1 MKYIIALLLTA
12 FSLSAADKRPNILI
26 ALADNW
32 AFPTASAYGDEV
44 VKTPT
49 FDRIAENGIL
59 FNEAFCQI
67 PSCSPARAV
76 LLSGQAFC
84 RLGSG
89 ANLHGFWPEVK
100 DYPSLLQDNGY
111 HVGHTLKGW
120 GPGYFGNK
128 PHKAL
133 NPAGKYYKEF
143 SEFIKDKKDDK
154 PFCFWFGS
162 HDPHMPWN
170 KGGEHK
176 KGLNIDKIR
185 VPKYIPDHP
194 VVRQEIVEYYGEVQK
209 FDYEVNEIYELLEKK
224 GMLENTIIIMMGD
237 NGWQAPRGLA
247 NLYDAGTKTCMAIQ
261 WPAKYK
267 KGGKVIDSFIDFSDI
282 APSLLEAAGVAV
294 PKEMTGKSLWS
305 LIDGKIEGRDRLFMG
320 RERHAN
326 VRYDNAGY
334 PGRAIR
340 TKKYLYIRNY
350 FPDRWP
356 AGDPQTWHAV
366 GPYGDIDNSIIK
378 SFIMLNKKNVTKEH
392 FRLCFEKRPAEELY
406 DLTKDP
412 DQVNNVAKDKAYK
425 ADLEKLRKALTEEM
439 KAVKDPRHKNPYT
452 LKFDKEV
459 YLGSHRR

>member
-1 MKYIIALLLTA
+1 MKYIMMMCVLI
-12 FSLSAADKRPNILI
+12 FSLNAEDKRPNILI

-32 AFPTASAYGDEV
+32 AAPHASAYGDKV
-44 VKTPT
+44 VNTPT
-49 FDRIAENGIL
+49 FDRIAKNGVL
-59 FNEAFCQI
+59 FNEAYCQV

-100 DYPSLLQDNGY
+100 NYPQLLKDAGY
-111 HVGHTLKGW
+111 HVGYTYKGW
-120 GPGYFGNK
+120 GPGYFGNQ
-128 PHKAL
+128 PHKKL
-133 NPAGKYYKEF
+133 NPAGKYYKTF
-143 SEFIKDKKDDK
+143 DQFIEDKPADK

-170 KGGEHK
+170 KGGDHK
-176 KGLNIDKIR
+176 KGLKTENIK
-185 VPKYIPDHP
+185 VPGYLPDSE
-194 VVRQEIVEYYGEVQK
+194 VVRLEIAEYYAEVQK
-209 FDYEVNEIYELLEKK
+209 FDYEVNELYQLLEKK
-224 GMLENTIIIMMGD
+224 GLLENTIFVMMGD

-247 NLYDAGTKTCMAIQ
+247 NLYDAGTKTCMAVQ

-267 KGGKVIDSFIDFSDI
+267 NGGQQIDSFVDFSDI
-282 APSLLEAAGVAV
+282 APSILEAAGIKV
-294 PKEMTGKSLWS
+294 PREMTGKSLWK
-305 LIDGKIEGRDRLFMG
+305 LIEGNAEGRERLFMG

-326 VRYDNAGY
+326 VRYDNLGY

-378 SFIMLNKKNVTKEH
+378 SYITLNKSTTAKKH
-392 FRLCFEKRPAEELY
+392 FQLCFEKRPAEELY
-406 DLTKDP
+406 DLSNDP
-412 DQVNNVAKDKAYK
+412 DQVNNIADKDMSKTILKQMRIA
-425 ADLEKLRKALTEEM
+425 LEEEM
-439 KAVKDPRHKNPYT
+439 KAVNDPRQKNPYT
-452 LKFDKEV
+452 LKFDQEI
-459 YLGSHRR
+459 YLGGHRR

>member
-1 MKYIIALLLTA
+1 MKYLILMCVLI
-12 FSLSAADKRPNILI
+12 FSLNAEDKRPNILI

-32 AFPTASAYGDEV
+32 AFPNASAYGDKT

-49 FDRIAENGIL
+49 FDKIAKNGFL
-59 FNEAFCQI
+59 FNEAYCQV

-76 LLSGQAFC
+76 LLTGQAFC

-100 DYPSLLQDNGY
+100 NYPQLLQDNGY
-111 HVGHTLKGW
+111 HVGYTHKGW
-120 GPGYFGNK
+120 GPGYFGNE
-128 PHKAL
+128 PHKRL
-133 NPAGKYYKEF
+133 NPAGKYFETF
-143 SEFIKDKKDDK
+143 DKFLADKPNDK

-170 KGGEHK
+170 QGGEHK
-176 KGLNIDKIR
+176 KGIDIKTIK
-185 VPKYIPDHP
+185 VPKYIPDVP
-194 VVRQEIVEYYGEVQK
+194 VVRQEIVEYYGEIQK
-209 FDYEVNEIYELLEKK
+209 FDHEVSEIYELLEKK
-224 GMLENTIIIMMGD
+224 NMIDNTVIIMMGD

-267 KGGKVIDSFIDFSDI
+267 KANKAFNSFIDFADI
-282 APSLLEAAGVAV
+282 APTLLEAAGVQV
-294 PKEMTGKSLWS
+294 PKEMTGRSLWK
-305 LIDGKIEGRDRLFMG
+305 LIEGKDKGRDRLFLG

-326 VRYDNAGY
+326 VRYDNLGY

-378 SFIMLNKKNVTKEH
+378 SYIMLNKKTTAKKH
-392 FRLCFEKRPAEELY
+392 FQLCFEKRPAEELY
-406 DLTKDP
+406 DISVDP
-412 DQVNNVAKDKAYK
+412 DQVNNIATDKSSQQVLKEMQQA
-425 ADLEKLRKALTEEM
+425 LEEEM
-439 KAVKDPRHKNPYT
+439 KAVNDPRLKKPFT
-452 LKFDKEV
+452 LKFDKEL
-459 YLGSHRR
+459 YLGKHRR

>member
-1 MKYIIALLLTA
+1 MCLLI
-12 FSLSAADKRPNILI
+12 FSINAEDKRPNILI

-32 AFPTASAYGDEV
+32 AFPNASAYGDKS

-49 FDRIAENGIL
+49 FDKISQNGFV
-59 FNEAFCQI
+59 FNEAYCQV

-100 DYPSLLQDNGY
+100 NYPQLLKDAGY
-111 HVGHTLKGW
+111 HIGYTYKGW

-128 PHKAL
+128 PHKRL
-133 NPAGKYYKEF
+133 NPAGDYYKNF
-143 SEFIKDKKDDK
+143 TEFITDKPQDK

-170 KGGEHK
+170 KGGEFK
-176 KGLNIDKIR
+176 KGIDPATIR
-185 VPKYIPDHP
+185 IPDYLPDAP
-194 VVRQEIVEYYGEVQK
+194 VVRNEIVEYYGEIQK
-209 FDYEVNEIYELLEKK
+209 FDHEVSEIYAFLEKK
-224 GMLENTIIIMMGD
+224 KMLENTIFIMMGD

-267 KGGKVIDSFIDFSDI
+267 NGDKKIDSFIDFSDI
-282 APSLLEAAGVAV
+282 APTLLEAAGVQV
-294 PKEMTGKSLWS
+294 PKEMTGKSLWP
-305 LIDGKIEGRDRLFMG
+305 LLEGKVEGRDRLFMG

-378 SFIMLNKKNVTKEH
+378 SYIMLNKKNSTKKY
-392 FRLCFEKRPAEELY
+392 FQICFEKRPAEELY
-406 DLTKDP
+406 DLSKDP
-412 DQVNNVAKDKAYK
+412 DQVRNIAEDKNYK
-425 ADLEKLRKALTEEM
+425 SVIEEMRGALKEEM
-439 KAVKDPRHKNPYT
+439 KAVGDPRLKNPYT